1 VTMGSS
7 APFVFEEATKEQAK
21 ARIGIIGPPGC
32 GKTYTALLLATLL
45 GKNVAVIDTEHRS
58 ASKYADKFKFKTLN
72 LTDFH
77 PNNYVQAIRAA
88 EAAGFDVLVI
98 DSASHEWN
106 GKNGCLELVD
116 QASKRYKGNSYVA
129 WGDVTP
135 MHTEFIE
142 TMLASNMHIIACF
155 RSKIEYLQSESGGK
169 KEIRKVGMAPIT
181 REGAE
186 YELDIVGEMDLDHN
200 FVITKSRCEAL
211 ANRVVHNPG
220 KDLADAIMAWL
231 SDGEQAKPV
240 GRPSPA
246 PAAPASQPNAH
257 GSQPNVPAGPAPKSS
272 APAPAP
278 GTITNDQRRV
288 MWDHAQALGFD
299 VNALAKEANAI
310 LGTSYNS
317 PAEMTTEEAN
327 RVILELERR
336 QANAQQ
342 QAAS

>member
-1 VTMGSS
+1 MGSI
-7 APFVFEEATKEQAK
+7 APFVFEDATKEQAK
-21 ARIGIIGPPGC
+21 ARIGIIGPPGS
-32 GKTYTALLLATLL
+32 GKTYTALLLATLM
-45 GKNVAVIDTEHRS
+45 GKNVAVIDTEHGS

-77 PNNYVQAIRAA
+77 PNNYVAAIKAA

-106 GKNGCLELVD
+106 GRNGCLELVD

-142 TMLASNMHIIACF
+142 TMLASKMHIIACF
-155 RSKIEYLQSESGGK
+155 RSKIEYLQTESGGR
-169 KEIRKVGMAPIT
+169 KEIRKVGMAAIT

-186 YELDIVGEMDLDHN
+186 YEFDVVGEMDLDHN
-200 FVITKSRCEAL
+200 MVITKSRCEAL
-211 ANRVVHNPG
+211 ADRVIAKPG
-220 KDLADAIMAWL
+220 EDLAKAIMAWL
-231 SDGEQAKPV
+231 SDGEEPTPV
-240 GRPSPA
+240 GKPAAPTPQPSAPSASAPKPSTPA
-246 PAAPASQPNAH
+246 PAAAQAPPN
-257 GSQPNVPAGPAPKSS
+257 GK
-272 APAPAP
+272 
-278 GTITNDQRRV
+278 ITNDQRRV
-288 MWDHAQALGFD
+288 MWDHAQALGLD
-299 VNALAKEANAI
+299 VNGLTKEANTI
-310 LGTSYNS
+310 LGASYGS
-317 PAEMTTEEAN
+317 PAEMTGDEAN

>member
-1 VTMGSS
+1 MGSI
-7 APFVFEEATKEQAK
+7 APFVFEDATKEQAK
-21 ARIGIIGPPGC
+21 ARIGIIGPPGS
-32 GKTYTALLLATLL
+32 GKTYTALLLATLM
-45 GKNVAVIDTEHRS
+45 GKNVAVIDTEHGS

-77 PNNYVQAIRAA
+77 PNNYVAAIKAA

-106 GKNGCLELVD
+106 GRNGCLELVD

-129 WGDVTP
+129 WGEVTP

-142 TMLASNMHIIACF
+142 TMLASQMHIIACF
-155 RSKIEYLQSESGGK
+155 RSKIEYIQTESGGK

-211 ANRVVHNPG
+211 ANRVVAKPG
-220 KDLADAIMAWL
+220 EELAKAIMSWL
-231 SDGEQAKPV
+231 SDGEEPQPVGKPV
-240 GRPSPA
+240 PQPTQPSAPAATPPKPSAPTPA
-246 PAAPASQPNAH
+246 PAAASTPPN
-257 GSQPNVPAGPAPKSS
+257 
-272 APAPAP
+272 
-278 GTITNDQRRV
+278 GTITNEQRRA
-288 MWDHAQALGFD
+288 MWDLAQGLGLD
-299 VNALAKEANAI
+299 VNNLTKEANTL
-310 LGTSYNS
+310 LGKSYNS

-327 RVILELERR
+327 KVILDLERR
-336 QANAQQ
+336 VADKDQSV
-342 QAAS
+342 AS

>member
-1 VTMGSS
+1 LTVNTSS
-7 APFVFEEATKEQAK
+7 PWVFEEATKEQAK

-45 GKNVAVIDTEHRS
+45 GKNVAVIDTEHGS
-58 ASKYADKFKFKTLN
+58 ASKYADKFKFKRLN

-77 PNNYVQAIRAA
+77 PNNYVQAIKAA

-106 GKNGCLELVD
+106 GHNGCLELVD

-142 TMLASNMHIIACF
+142 TMLASNMHIIATF
-155 RSKIEYLQSESGGK
+155 RSKIEYLQTESGGK

-181 REGAE
+181 REGAD

-211 ANRVVHNPG
+211 ANRVVHKPG
-220 KDLADAIMAWL
+220 KELADAIGAWL

-240 GRPSPA
+240 GKPITPSVPTNAVPKATA
-246 PAAPASQPNAH
+246 PTPSAAAQATPN
-257 GSQPNVPAGPAPKSS
+257 GK
-272 APAPAP
+272 
-278 GTITNDQRRV
+278 ITNDQRRV
-288 MWDHAQALGFD
+288 MWDHAQVLGFD
-299 VNALAKEANAI
+299 VNALAKETNTI
-310 LGTSYNS
+310 LGTSYRS
-317 PAEMTTEEAN
+317 PAEMTTDEAN

-342 QAAS
+342 LAAS

>member
-1 VTMGSS
+1 MGVS

-45 GKNVAVIDTEHRS
+45 GKNVAVIDTEHGS
-58 ASKYADKFKFKTLN
+58 ASKYADKFKFKRLN

-77 PNNYVQAIRAA
+77 PNNYVQAIKAA

-106 GKNGCLELVD
+106 GHNGCLELVD

-142 TMLASNMHIIACF
+142 TMLASNMHIIATF
-155 RSKIEYLQSESGGK
+155 RSKIEYLQTESGGK

-240 GRPSPA
+240 GRPGPA

-257 GSQPNVPAGPAPKSS
+257 APQPSAPAASAPKPG

-278 GTITNDQRRV
+278 GTITPEQRRV
-288 MWDHAQALGFD
+288 MWEHAQVLGMNVPALTED
-299 VNALAKEANAI
+299 VNKT
-310 LGTSYNS
+310 LGTTYTS
-317 PAEMTTEEAN
+317 PAEMTADEAN
-327 RVILELERR
+327 RMILDLERR
-336 QANAQQ
+336 R
-342 QAAS
+342 AAATPQSA

>member
-1 VTMGSS
+1 MGSI
-7 APFVFEEATKEQAK
+7 APFVFEDATKEQAK
-21 ARIGIIGPPGC
+21 ARIGIIGPPGS
-32 GKTYTALLLATLL
+32 GKTYTALLLATLM
-45 GKNVAVIDTEHRS
+45 GKNVAVIDTEHGS

-77 PNNYVQAIRAA
+77 PNNYVAAIKAA

-106 GKNGCLELVD
+106 GRNGCLELVD

-142 TMLASNMHIIACF
+142 TMLASKMHIIACF
-155 RSKIEYLQSESGGK
+155 RSKIEYLQTESGGR

-211 ANRVVHNPG
+211 ANRVVAKPG
-220 KDLADAIMAWL
+220 EDLAKAVMAWL
-231 SDGEQAKPV
+231 SDGTEPPAIGKPV
-240 GRPSPA
+240 TPQA
-246 PAAPASQPNAH
+246 PKPNAPASASSKP
-257 GSQPNVPAGPAPKSS
+257 S

-278 GTITNDQRRV
+278 DPAASAPANGTITNEQRRA
-288 MWDHAQALGFD
+288 MWDLAQGLGLD
-299 VNALAKEANAI
+299 VNNLTKEANTL
-310 LGTSYNS
+310 LGKSYGS

-327 RVILELERR
+327 KVILELERR
-336 QANAQQ
+336 GANKDQSV
-342 QAAS
+342 AS